1 MDDVS
6 VEQDPPERMTH
17 DAQVMVQMGTEA
29 AFSEET
35 ADIAV
40 GSTEKQQSPT
50 AERGLKGKG
59 LPTLKQGHKLFFM
72 VVYLAPGDY
81 HRFHSPTAW
90 VVERR
95 RHFTGEFSS
104 LRFCKFQGG
113 RVLIPEAL
121 LVV

>member
-1 MDDVS
+1 MTPHTGPVEDVS

-29 AFSEET
+29 AFEENT

-40 GSTEKQQSPT
+40 GSTDEQQQQSSSS
-50 AERGLKGKG
+50 AGERGLKGKG
-59 LPTLKQGHKLFFM
+59 VPMLKPGNKLFFM

-95 RHFTGEFSS
+95 RHFTGEF
-104 LRFCKFQGG
+104 Q
-113 RVLIPEAL
+113 A
-121 LVV
+121 